1 MRDSSVPTE
10 VKDPV
15 AEARRY
21 VQNAKDVLQKADLN
35 TETQLYRDPK
45 YVRMAGNTLWNGVLV
60 ILEAVFQVTDN
71 NKTRPHFSDYQRA
84 IAQRDYKLLDFVT
97 TGYNVM
103 HLSMGYDGNRAKST
117 CQDGF
122 RLANEIIDRCAAMLN
137 KSKIVFN
144 EKGFN

>member
-1 MRDSSVPTE
+1 MLTINRQSKNTMRDSSVPTE

-71 NKTRPHFSDYQRA
+71 NKTRPHFS
-84 IAQRDYKLLDFVT
+84 VT
-97 TGYNVM
+97 VP
-103 HLSMGYDGNRAKST
+103 A
-117 CQDGF
+117 
-122 RLANEIIDRCAAMLN
+122 
-137 KSKIVFN
+137 
-144 EKGFN
+144 

>member
-21 VQNAKDVLQKADLN
+21 VQNAKDTIQKADLN

-45 YVRMAGNTLWNGVLV
+45 YVRMAGNTLWNGVLL
-60 ILEAVFQVTDN
+60 ILDAVFQVTHN
-71 NKTRPHFSDYQRA
+71 NKNRAHFSDYQKA
-84 IAQRDYKLLDFVT
+84 IVQRDYKLLDFVI

-103 HLSMGYDGNRAKST
+103 HLSMGHDGILKKSI
-117 CQDGF
+117 CNDGF
-122 RLANEIIDRCAAMLN
+122 SLANEIIDRCAAMLTQ
-137 KSKIVFN
+137 S
-144 EKGFN
+144 